1 MAAAHSAA
9 AAATPT
15 TATTTVAAAATTTVA
30 AAAAATF
37 HQLKQA
43 SRGRVRGSETW
54 RGVCRQGYRCEQS

>member
-15 TATTTVAAAATTTVA
+15 TATTTVAAAA
-30 AAAAATF
+30 AATF

-43 SRGRVRGSETW
+43 GRGRVGGSETW